1 MSPSSSGRG
10 KACSEIDHWSVQ
22 KGDADMYYVKK
33 ILIGLLILITLNF
46 YIPSTAFSGEIILSA
61 QDNITTNTPE
71 SISTPE
77 KDIPGVTEES
87 PPKSGKGWLW
97 AVVIIVAIA
106 GGALAAGSGGGDGGG
121 NNVGSTGSIN
131 VSW

>member
-1 MSPSSSGRG
+1 M
-10 KACSEIDHWSVQ
+10 KHL
-22 KGDADMYYVKK
+22 KK
-33 ILIGLLILITLNF
+33 ILTIFLILSSINL
-46 YIPSTAFSGEIILSA
+46 YLPKLAFSGETILYASSA
-61 QDNITTNTPE
+61 ITTHTPE

-97 AVVIIVAIA
+97 AVVIIAAIA
-106 GGALAAGSGGGDGGG
+106 GGALAAGSGGGGGG
-121 NNVGSTGSIN
+121 SGGSTGSIN

>member
-1 MSPSSSGRG
+1 
-10 KACSEIDHWSVQ
+10 
-22 KGDADMYYVKK
+22 MYYVKK

-121 NNVGSTGSIN
+121 NNVGNSGSIN
-131 VSW
+131 VNW